1 MNPVERF
8 LASMQGD
15 LEKWRD
21 GIGYDLD
28 AITEAGP
35 EELEAI
41 QAAVLRH
48 EPRGWQDIEAMAALD
63 TPPARYAMR
72 ASREH
77 PDPQVRAAVLRH
89 AEAAM
94 LAEEERVAL
103 MVEGLET
110 AEFYGGL
117 TQFLDQ
123 VETWHPPPVVDALF
137 RGARSRNGEVAVH
150 FAAMLMYVHG
160 KAAEPFDW
168 ELRPFFLRFHTEE
181 AAEREAVFRELCERV
196 GVNPEGYM

>member
-1 MNPVERF
+1 MNPAERF
-8 LASMQGD
+8 LASMTGS
-15 LEKWRD
+15 LEQWRD
-21 GIGYDLD
+21 GVGYDL
-28 AITEAGP
+28 EALAEAS
-35 EELEAI
+35 EEERSVI
-41 QAAVLRH
+41 EAAVLRH

-72 ASREH
+72 AARDD

-94 LAEEERVAL
+94 LTDEERTAL

-123 VETWHPPPVVDALF
+123 VEEWHPAPVLDALF
-137 RGARSRNGEVAVH
+137 RGARHREGEVAVH
-150 FAAMLMYVHG
+150 FAAMLMYLHG
-160 KAAEPFDW
+160 KAAEAFDW
-168 ELRPFFLRFHTEE
+168 ELRPFFLRFNTEDQ
-181 AAEREAVFRELCERV
+181 AEREAAYKELRERV
-196 GVNPEGYM
+196 GK